1 LAATFSVSSGEIADE
16 DIHFVIPTTTTCR
29 RWYQTGAAAYAFVSG
44 AGSAIPGYLGPNNRP
59 YYVNS
64 TGYVLTEMDGGAP
77 TRFINTFVYATSD
90 VSVPIYMF
98 TETVSSATATANG
111 YTTLALAR
119 AVPFPNLALVGI
131 SPELKPL
138 YRLIWSNTGAL
149 QAIDVNQ
156 DDYRLV
162 TSIPTAGGNVST
174 TAGAVSFSPAGTI
187 SSTTVQTA
195 IQELDGDIVALDA
208 EVSAWIGTL
217 YVETVAN
224 QDYVLSY
231 DMPFAGTIT
240 ALRTKTQS
248 GTCTVTGY
256 IGATDLG
263 GTANSASSSAESQAH
278 ASDNTFAVGNTVKI
292 TISAN
297 SAALSL
303 EVTFSG
309 VKS

>member
-1 LAATFSVSSGEIADE
+1 MALTLT
-16 DIHFVIPTTTTCR
+16 DIDIGASPDDG
-29 RWYQTGAAAYAFVSG
+29 TGDPARTAF
-44 AGSAIPGYLGPNNRP
+44 GY
-59 YYVNS
+59 
-64 TGYVLTEMDGGAP
+64 
-77 TRFINTFVYATSD
+77 INTNNGA
-90 VSVPIYMF
+90 I
-98 TETVSSATATANG
+98 ET
-111 YTTLALAR
+111 
-119 AVPFPNLALVGI
+119 AVN
-131 SPELKPL
+131 
-138 YRLIWSNTGAL
+138 
-149 QAIDVNQ
+149 
-156 DDYRLV
+156 
-162 TSIPTAGGNVST
+162 
-174 TAGAVSFSPAGTI
+174 
-187 SSTTVQTA
+187 
-195 IQELDGDIVALDA
+195 
-208 EVSAWIGTL
+208 AWIGTL

-224 QDYVLSY
+224 QDYVLTY

-278 ASDNTFAVGNTVKI
+278 ASDNTFAVGDTVKI